1 MGAPRQR
8 LLLRVVTSIWSTI
21 EVGGHATPSYSVKV
35 TDATPMNGVRREY
48 LDFIECLI
56 FRHFSC
62 HYLAHQICIKAFALV
77 FISFDK
83 GSNTRVLHDNRSF
96 GRKTSVHVGDLSGY
110 ISCIVLVIKLH
121 ITVFKLTSNRSSA
134 AWRECF

>member
-21 EVGGHATPSYSVKV
+21 EVGGH
-35 TDATPMNGVRREY
+35 ATPMNGVRREY

-83 GSNTRVLHDNRSF
+83 GGNTRVLHDNRSF
-96 GRKTSVHVGDLSGY
+96 GRKKSVHVGNLSGN
-110 ISCIVLVIKLH
+110 ISRIVLVIKLH
-121 ITVFKLTSNRSSA
+121 ITTVF
-134 AWRECF
+134 